1 MARRFSLGWLKPPA
15 VPEDG
20 VMSLAD
26 HLRELRYRMVFSMVF
41 VVLGMIGCAFFYQQ
55 LVQLLMQ
62 PYTTAG
68 EILAVTNPGINMQAT
83 INDVTQPFLFAL
95 QVVGLAGIVLTSPV
109 WVYQA
114 WAYIVPALVAKERKY
129 ALMFLGAAIP
139 LFLLGVAAAY
149 WVLPQGIV
157 VMMQFTPL
165 GIEIT
170 NLIEISNF
178 LRLLIIMMLAFGIGF
193 LTPVFVVGLN
203 MLGILPAAALKNARP
218 YVVFGC
224 FVFAAAA
231 TPGGDPFSMVALAIP
246 MALLFFVAEYL
257 CRLNE
262 RRRGRR
268 SSDEIVAA

>member
-1 MARRFSLGWLKPPA
+1 MARRFSLGWLKPPV

-26 HLRELRYRMVFSMVF
+26 HLRELRYRMVFSLVF

-55 LVQLLMQ
+55 LVQILMQ
-62 PYTTAG
+62 PYTTAS

-95 QVVGLAGIVLTSPV
+95 QVVGLGGIVLTSPV
-109 WVYQA
+109 WVYQV

-129 ALMFLGAAIP
+129 ALAFLGAAIP

-178 LRLLIIMMLAFGIGF
+178 LRLLIVMMLAFGIGF

-231 TPGGDPFSMVALAIP
+231 TPGGDPFSMVALALP
-246 MALLFFVAEYL
+246 MALLFFIAEYL

-268 SSDEIVAA
+268 SDEIVAA

>member
-26 HLRELRYRMVFSMVF
+26 HLRELRYRMVFSLVF

-55 LVQLLMQ
+55 LVQILMQ
-62 PYTTAG
+62 PYTTAS

-95 QVVGLAGIVLTSPV
+95 QVVGLGGIVLTSPV
-109 WVYQA
+109 WVYQV

-178 LRLLIIMMLAFGIGF
+178 LRLLIVMMLAFGIGF

-231 TPGGDPFSMVALAIP
+231 TPGGDPFSMVALALP
-246 MALLFFVAEYL
+246 MALLFFIAEYL

-262 RRRGRR
+262 RRLGRR
-268 SSDEIVAA
+268 SDEIVAA

>member
-26 HLRELRYRMVFSMVF
+26 HLRELRYRMVFSLVF

-55 LVQLLMQ
+55 LVQILMQ
-62 PYTTAG
+62 PYTTAS

-95 QVVGLAGIVLTSPV
+95 QVVGLGGIVLTSPV
-109 WVYQA
+109 WVYQV

-129 ALMFLGAAIP
+129 ALAFLGAAIP

-178 LRLLIIMMLAFGIGF
+178 LRLLIVMMLAFGIGF

-231 TPGGDPFSMVALAIP
+231 TPGGDPFSMVALALP
-246 MALLFFVAEYL
+246 MALLFFIAEYL

-262 RRRGRR
+262 RRLGRR
-268 SSDEIVAA
+268 SDEIVAA